1 VIGLSVRNLL
11 RLPLERLRLTMVTR
25 SGLKY
30 EKERNLQRKME
41 REVLLVLN
49 LMVVLTLTFPV

>member
-1 VIGLSVRNLL
+1 
-11 RLPLERLRLTMVTR
+11 MVTR

>member
-1 VIGLSVRNLL
+1 
-11 RLPLERLRLTMVTR
+11 MVTR

-41 REVLLVLN
+41 REVRLVLN